1 MLPDPDLGHLKRS
14 PIELVVFELL
24 LPPGAEPLG
33 AAQMLEFKEA
43 VAARGWTA
51 GRFESAFRRNLKLAL
66 EPGEMLA
73 DEARGWTLIGREDPP
88 VTVSVFPAVV
98 NIQANGYSSWHHA
111 LRPTLDAVIT
121 TVHEVLEPPAV
132 QRIGLRYI
140 NRLVDPE
147 ARRADHWRGK
157 VSDEFLGAAL
167 HPVLG
172 PALAGSQQQ
181 LDLAW
186 EGGVTGVIRHGA
198 FKDGAVSNSF
208 SYLLD
213 VDISDANGGNFTP
226 GRVLS
231 VVDGLQLMAVSV
243 FQQSLTGQY
252 LEVLRGRTDVFGVPS
267 RTR

>member
-1 MLPDPDLGHLKRS
+1 MLPDPNVRHLKRS

-24 LPPGAEPLG
+24 LPPGLEPLS
-33 AAQMLEFKEA
+33 AAQILELKEA
-43 VAARGWTA
+43 VTVHGWTA
-51 GRFESAFRRNLKLAL
+51 TRFESAFRRNLKLKL

-73 DEARGWTLIGREDPP
+73 DEARGWTLIGQEDPP
-88 VTVSVFPAVV
+88 VTTSIFPTVV
-98 NIQANGYSSWHHA
+98 NIQANRYSSWRHS
-111 LRPTLDAVIT
+111 LRQTFEAVIT
-121 TVHEVLEPPAV
+121 AMHEVMKPPAV

-147 ARRADHWRGK
+147 ARTADHWRGK
-157 VSDEFLGAAL
+157 IVDELLGAAL

-213 VDISDANGGNFTP
+213 IDISDANGGNFTP
-226 GRVLS
+226 ARVLS

-243 FQQSLTGQY
+243 FQQSLTERY
-252 LEVLRGRTDVFGVPS
+252 LEVLRGEN
-267 RTR
+267 